1 MRECAKFAAACI
13 LGALGSLAQ
22 GTAAAADLV
31 IVSNQGAMPSL
42 KELAA
47 AFKRASGHNVTVVLA
62 EGSVLEQRLASGT
75 VDLVSQNPGP
85 MEELVKSGRIVGSTV
100 TPFQL
105 AELGV
110 AVRAGAPKPNI
121 GTVEAYKS
129 ALLGAKSIGYSR
141 GCSGTN
147 IGDGISQLGLTEPLK
162 DKTVFTTVGPVTD
175 YLARGDFE
183 IGLQQTNI
191 MAGVP
196 GVDYVG
202 PVPAPLNKPCQSNV
216 GLAATSKEPDAARA
230 MIRFIIS
237 PDAAPLI
244 RKTHAEPFK
253 P

>member
-1 MRECAKFAAACI
+1 M
-13 LGALGSLAQ
+13 LQGPAL
-22 GTAAAADLV
+22 AADLV
-31 IVSNQGAMPSL
+31 IVSNQGAIPGL

-47 AFKRASGHNVTVVLA
+47 AFKRTSGHNVAVILA
-62 EGSVLEQRLASGT
+62 EGGDLEQRLASGR

-85 MEELVKSGRIVGSTV
+85 MEQLVKSGRIVASTV

-110 AVRAGAPKPNI
+110 AVKSGAPKPNI
-121 GTVEAYKS
+121 GTADAYRA
-129 ALLGAKSIGYSR
+129 ALLAAKSIGYSR

-147 IGDGISQLGLTEPLK
+147 IGAGIAQLGLTEQLK
-162 DKTVFTTVGPVTD
+162 NKTVFTTTGPVTD

-183 IGLQQTNI
+183 IGIQQSNI

-202 PVPAPLNKPCQSNV
+202 PVPAPLNRSCQSNV
-216 GLAATSKEPDAARA
+216 GLATTAKEPDAARA
-230 MIRFIIS
+230 MIRFMIS
-237 PDAAPLI
+237 PAAAPLL